1 LKHRL
6 KFESRRTAD
15 DGAGNREGDW
25 VTRFACRA
33 KIQPKGGGE
42 EVTAA
47 RLSGI
52 QPVIITVRQN
62 VNTRQVTTA
71 WRAVDLMDGTHY
83 NIRTSADFQ
92 QRRAYLDMMAETG
105 GADG

>member
-1 LKHRL
+1 LSAGDLKHRL

-47 RLSGI
+47 RLSGH
-52 QPVIITVRQN
+52 TAGYHHGSAERQHAAGDN
-62 VNTRQVTTA
+62 RLA
-71 WRAVDLMDGTHY
+71 
-83 NIRTSADFQ
+83 
-92 QRRAYLDMMAETG
+92 RRRSHGRHALQHSHLG
-105 GADG
+105 GFFSSGALIST